1 MSKGLFVSATG
12 TDVGKTYVTALLV
25 KKLVQ
30 SGLAAGYYKAALSG
44 AECQNGQLVPGDA
57 DYVRRVAGLKQT
69 YSEMVS
75 YVYEN
80 AVSPHLAARL
90 EQLPVELSRIKKDF
104 YSVAAAYDY
113 VTMEGSGGIVC
124 PIRYDEEQ
132 QLFLADIIQTL
143 RLPVLLV
150 ADAGLGTLNSV
161 VTTCEYMQNH
171 NLPLAG
177 IILNNYDEN
186 QFMHRDN
193 RLMIE
198 KLTGRPLLAV
208 VAPGCTDLALAA
220 ADLAALYREID

>member
-57 DYVRRVAGLKQT
+57 DYVRRVAGLKQI

-198 KLTGRPLLAV
+198 KLTGRPPLAV

>member
-12 TDVGKTYVTALLV
+12 TDVGKTYVMALLV

-30 SGLAAGYYKAALSG
+30 AGLAAGYYKAALSG
-44 AECQNGQLVPGDA
+44 AEWQNGQLVPGDA

-69 YSEMVS
+69 YAEMVS

-90 EQLPVELSRIKKDF
+90 EQPPVELSRIKKDF

-124 PIRYDEEQ
+124 PIRYDDEQ
-132 QLFLADIIQTL
+132 QLFLADIIQEL

-198 KLTGRPLLAV
+198 KLTGQPPLAV

>member
-25 KKLVQ
+25 KKLEQ
-30 SGLAAGYYKAALSG
+30 AGLAAGYYKAALSG
-44 AECQNGQLVPGDA
+44 AEWQNGQLVPGDA
-57 DYVRRVAGLKQT
+57 DYVRRAAGLKQT
-69 YSEMVS
+69 YAEMVS

-90 EQLPVELSRIKKDF
+90 EQPPVELSRIKKDF

-124 PIRYDEEQ
+124 PIRYDDEQ
-132 QLFLADIIQTL
+132 QLFLADIIQAL

-171 NLPLAG
+171 NLSLVG

-198 KLTGRPLLAV
+198 KLTGRPPLAV
-208 VAPGCTDLALAA
+208 VAPGCADLGLAA

>member
-30 SGLAAGYYKAALSG
+30 AGLAAGYYKAALSG
-44 AECQNGQLVPGDA
+44 AEWQNGQLVPGDA

-69 YSEMVS
+69 YAEMVS

-90 EQLPVELSRIKKDF
+90 EQPPVELSRIKKDF

-124 PIRYDEEQ
+124 PIRYDDEQ
-132 QLFLADIIQTL
+132 QLFLADIIQEL

-198 KLTGRPLLAV
+198 KLTGQPPLAV

>member
-1 MSKGLFVSATG
+1 M
-12 TDVGKTYVTALLV
+12 
-25 KKLVQ
+25 
-30 SGLAAGYYKAALSG
+30 
-44 AECQNGQLVPGDA
+44 
-57 DYVRRVAGLKQT
+57 
-69 YSEMVS
+69 
-75 YVYEN
+75 
-80 AVSPHLAARL
+80 
-90 EQLPVELSRIKKDF
+90 ELSRIKKDF

-198 KLTGRPLLAV
+198 RLTGRPPLAV

>member
-30 SGLAAGYYKAALSG
+30 AGLAAGYYKAALSG
-44 AECQNGQLVPGDA
+44 AEWQNGQLVPGDA

-69 YSEMVS
+69 YAEMVS

-90 EQLPVELSRIKKDF
+90 EQPPVELSRIRKDF

-124 PIRYDEEQ
+124 PIRYDDEQ
-132 QLFLADIIQTL
+132 QLFLADIIQEL

-198 KLTGRPLLAV
+198 KLTGQPPLAV

>member
-198 KLTGRPLLAV
+198 KLTGRPPLAV